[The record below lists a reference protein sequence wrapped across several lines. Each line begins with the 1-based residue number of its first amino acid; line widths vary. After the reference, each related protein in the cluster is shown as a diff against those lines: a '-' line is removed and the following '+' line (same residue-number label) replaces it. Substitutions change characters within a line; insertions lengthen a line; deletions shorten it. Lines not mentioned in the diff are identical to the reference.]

1 MCLIS
6 HYTRLEAAES
16 ILQSMTLRL
25 SLGSFLSANDPRET
39 KYWHFNV
46 PEINAVHDF
55 QLLHEREISD
65 RIKRNIGS
73 LSFTRDT
80 NAIEGCYRPRM
91 WAQYAE
97 NHTGI
102 CIIFNRDRLLRSIH
116 GTLDPIGRVYA
127 ENIEYFSPECDF
139 DPMGHMNIT
148 RDDII
153 QENVNVIAE
162 QIMEEPYRS
171 FYFFRKHLDWQDEAE
186 FRVLFKT
193 NVNNDDT
200 VRYEYFI
207 PCLHAIEAVLFGV
220 DCPDLGVLDPNND
233 RINEDTSYRIDQYNH
248 IIDLCEE
255 HSIDYHR
262 VRWTNGVPETDP
274 LPVVVL

>member
-16 ILQSMTLRL
+16 ILQSMTLRI

-39 KYWHFNV
+39 KYWHFDV
-46 PEINAVHDF
+46 PEIKATHDF

-73 LSFTRDT
+73 LSFARDT
-80 NAIEGCYRPRM
+80 NTIEGYYRPKM

-97 NHTGI
+97 NHTGV
-102 CIIFNRDRLLRSIH
+102 CIIFNRDRLLSSIH
-116 GTLDPIGRVYA
+116 RTLNPIGRVYA
-127 ENIEYFSPECDF
+127 ENIEYFSPERDF
-139 DPMGHMNIT
+139 DPRGCMNIT

-162 QIMEEPYRS
+162 QIMEEPYRT
-171 FYFFRKHLDWQDEAE
+171 FYFFRKHIDWQDETE
-186 FRVLFKT
+186 FRVLFKI
-193 NVNNDDT
+193 NDNT
-200 VRYEYFI
+200 AEREYFI
-207 PCLHAIEAVLFGV
+207 PCLDAIETVLFGV
-220 DCPDLGVLDPNND
+220 DCPYHGALDPNND
-233 RINEDTSYRIDQYNH
+233 RMNEDTSYRIAQYNH
-248 IIDLCEE
+248 IIALCEE

-274 LPVVVL
+274 IPIAVL